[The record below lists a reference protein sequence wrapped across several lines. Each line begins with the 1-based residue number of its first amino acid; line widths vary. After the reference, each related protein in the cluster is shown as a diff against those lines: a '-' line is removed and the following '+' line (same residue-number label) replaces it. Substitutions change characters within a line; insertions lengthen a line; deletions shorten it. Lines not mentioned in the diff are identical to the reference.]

1 MDLRQ
6 ITVRGVRQH
15 PPADEWIVCEERE
28 GYTLR
33 CGDAVLCSVNGRMPR
48 HFRSMDT
55 VVQVL
60 KEELGVTKFHVEVMK
75 T

>member
-1 MDLRQ
+1 M
-6 ITVRGVRQH
+6 RGVRQR
-15 PPADEWIVCEERE
+15 PPADEWTVCEGSE

-33 CGDAVLCSVNGRMPR
+33 CGEAVLCTVNGRTPR

-75 T
+75 I